1 MLDTIKSCRYRL
13 FVLVIVSFVF
23 FACGAGQR
31 LAGLQADFER
41 LYIAKLEFKDSLKNR
56 EAWSSIEDIETALQ
70 GVSLEAREAAAS
82 KDLQTPTKIALL
94 RLAMIAAWQGKE
106 DNEKYVAGIVERGR
120 ELCVT
125 LAPTAPTRDC
135 ALLLIMPSAMAS
147 SNIPA
152 SLAVELEESFS
163 DNNFNHLPLKYK
175 PKAKFYFNSM
185 RAVFETVLD
194 TFANSQLPSYLN
206 RHERLL
212 NYYKKELTHY
222 SERMGDARLY
232 ASEMEGGTIIS
243 QNEIE
248 FAKCSEGWVGQ
259 VLNTKKGEFPG
270 ILDKSAK
277 ECLRKLNK

>member
-1 MLDTIKSCRYRL
+1 MFDTIKSCCYRL
-13 FVLVIVSFVF
+13 FVLLIVSFVF
-23 FACGAGQR
+23 LACGAGQR

-41 LYIAKLEFKDSLKNR
+41 LYIAKLEFKDNHKNR
-56 EAWSSIEDIETALQ
+56 EAWSSVEDIETALQ

-94 RLAMIAAWQGKE
+94 RLAVIAAWQGKE
-106 DNEKYVAGIVERGR
+106 NYEKYVAGIVEKGT

-125 LAPTAPTRDC
+125 LAPNEPTRDC
-135 ALLLIMPSAMAS
+135 ALFLIVPPAIAS

-152 SLAVELEESFS
+152 SLALELDKSFS
-163 DNNFNHLPLKYK
+163 DNNFNHLRLEYK

-185 RAVFETVLD
+185 RAVFETALD

-222 SERMGDARLY
+222 SERIGDARLY
-232 ASEMEGGTIIS
+232 ASEMEGGTIIN